1 MLHHKGQVALL
12 WQRDHATCLS
22 VEILQLHNIPF
33 ENLSPGPIV
42 RHYFVILHLAVFI
55 HLSVTHTQRQT
66 DRQTHDDSM
75 YPAYHSVAR
84 KKMDHIELLS
94 KYNYQATSVG

>member
-1 MLHHKGQVALL
+1 MPGIVSQEALL

-55 HLSVTHTQRQT
+55 HLSVTHTHTQMDGQM
-66 DRQTHDDSM
+66 DGETHDDGT

-84 KKMDHIELLS
+84 
-94 KYNYQATSVG
+94 